1 MSDIAASLPRSTDRR
16 ARQALH
22 LAGLIRAGQLELTL
36 PDGEVHR
43 FHGVRPGP
51 TATLHLR
58 DHRMVRRLALGGSLG
73 LAESYLEGEWH
84 SPDIRAVMALA
95 AANEAE
101 LFQLLRGRPVLRWFT
116 RLMHRLNRNSRR
128 GARRNVAAHYDLGN
142 DFYQLW
148 LDRSLTYSAA
158 MFAGPHDTLEAAQ
171 ARKVRHLL
179 DMLDL
184 RPGQT
189 LLEIG
194 CGWGF
199 LAELAARERGVRVVA
214 ITLSQA
220 QAEAARARVA
230 AAGLSDRIEIRL
242 QDYRD
247 VSGTFDAI
255 TSVEMIEAVGMR
267 WWPAYFQML
276 HARLRAGGAAAL
288 QAIII
293 PDRTY
298 AEYLGTADFIQR
310 YVFPGGMLPSPG
322 RIDSHAAAAGLV
334 RERVR
339 WFGQDYAETLAR
351 WQARFQAA
359 WPRIRALPA
368 ARPYDARFKRLWEY
382 YLAYCETGFRVG
394 WTEVGQILLR
404 RPA

>member
-1 MSDIAASLPRSTDRR
+1 MSDIASAPSRATDRR
-16 ARQALH
+16 IRQALA
-22 LAGLIRAGQLELTL
+22 LAGMIRAGHLELIL
-36 PDGEVHR
+36 PNGQVHR
-43 FHGVRPGP
+43 FHGAKPGP
-51 TATLHLR
+51 SAVFHLR
-58 DHRMVRRLALGGSLG
+58 DLRAVRRLAFGGSLG
-73 LAESYLEGEWH
+73 MAEAYLEDEWH
-84 SPDIRAVMALA
+84 SPDLRAVMQLA

-101 LFQLLRGRPVLRWFT
+101 LFQLMRGRPIIRFLART
-116 RLMHRLNRNSRR
+116 MHRLNGNGRR

-148 LDRSLTYSAA
+148 LDRSLTYSAG

-171 ARKVRHLL
+171 TRKVRHLL
-179 DMLDL
+179 DLLDL
-184 RPGQT
+184 RPGQR
-189 LLEIG
+189 LLEVG

-199 LAELAARERGVRVVA
+199 LAEMAARERGVSVVA

-220 QAEAARARVA
+220 QAQAARARIA
-230 AAGLSDRIEIRL
+230 AAGLADRVEVRL

-247 VSGTFDAI
+247 VTGTFDAI
-255 TSVEMIEAVGMR
+255 ASVEMIEAVGMR
-267 WWPAYFQML
+267 WWPAYFRML
-276 HARLRAGGAAAL
+276 HDRLRAGGAAAL

-322 RIDSHAAAAGLV
+322 RIAQQAQAAGLV
-334 RERVR
+334 QQRVV

-359 WPRIRALPA
+359 WPQIRALPA
-368 ARPYDARFKRLWEY
+368 TRPYDARFKRLWEY

-394 WTEVGQILLR
+394 WTEVGQIVLR